1 MPYGSP
7 AGESSDAKNG
17 RGNTITEIGNNTG
30 AVNWA
35 KNGFL
40 LDDTDSKLEAGK
52 KRLTTDTEWACL
64 ACLTRNRD
72 FNGDGTITDD
82 ELRWYTPARD
92 QMLGLWIGEPALP
105 AKAAL
110 YPYSTEGM
118 GVQVIIVRVFILFL
132 PAHMGIMELT
142 E

>member
-1 MPYGSP
+1 M
-7 AGESSDAKNG
+7 
-17 RGNTITEIGNNTG
+17 
-30 AVNWA
+30 
-35 KNGFL
+35 
-40 LDDTDSKLEAGK
+40 
-52 KRLTTDTEWACL
+52 

-118 GVQVIIVRVFILFL
+118 ERPSNNSQSLYPIL